1 MATKSEDT
9 VKSVETAVQIIE
21 AVQEKGEVTVSE
33 LSQELDLSKSA
44 VYKHLQTL
52 RNERYII
59 KKDSNT
65 YRIGLR
71 FLNLGQKALQQR
83 ETYEVAKPELTSLAE
98 ETGEMANLMVE
109 EAGFGVFIF
118 KADSDQAV
126 NLDTYVGKEVHLH
139 TTALGKALLAFLPPE
154 KVDAIIEQHG
164 LPQITENTI
173 TNREELKECLTTIR
187 ERGYAFD
194 EGERLE
200 GLRCVA
206 TPILDTEDQ
215 PIGAISVSGPASR
228 MQGER
233 FSEELPTKLKRARN
247 IIELNILYK

>member
-1 MATKSEDT
+1 MVAESKDT
-9 VKSVETAVQIIE
+9 VKSVETAFKIIE
-21 AVQEKGEVTVSE
+21 AVQEESETTVSE
-33 LSQELDLSKSA
+33 LATKIDLSKSA

-59 KKDSNT
+59 KEDSDT

-83 ETYEVAKPELTSLAE
+83 ETYEVAKPELDSLAE

-109 EAGFGVFIF
+109 EGGFGVFIY

-126 NLDTYVGKEVHLH
+126 NLDTYAGKEVHLH
-139 TTALGKALLAFLPPE
+139 TTALGKALLAFSSTE
-154 KVDAIIEQHG
+154 KVDEIIEHHG
-164 LPQITENTI
+164 LPKITGNTI
-173 TNREELKECLTTIR
+173 ADRPELEECLTTIR

-233 FSEELPTKLKRARN
+233 FSERIPRKLGRAQN
-247 IIELNILYK
+247 IIELNILYN